1 MMINGYSVLS
11 ISLGQSGATDPT
23 APPPAMSS
31 GALAPAHA
39 VTTSADGI
47 VQEGAAPAGGPF
59 GDNFFLVLVF
69 VMVAV
74 VGFSMLSGRKQKKQ
88 KKQMMAAISKGDTIQ
103 TIGGIIGRIVELK
116 PDTALLEVDRNS
128 NSRMA
133 ISRAAIQ
140 QVVESSDTPEAD
152 TASSID

>member
-1 MMINGYSVLS
+1 MTMNGHLVLLF
-11 ISLGQSGATDPT
+11 SLGESGATNP
-23 APPPAMSS
+23 ALPPPAMSS
-31 GALAPAHA
+31 GTLAPARA
-39 VTTSADGI
+39 VTTSADGT
-47 VQEGAAPAGGPF
+47 VQESVEPAGGPF

-152 TASSID
+152 TASSTD

>member
-1 MMINGYSVLS
+1 MMMNGYLVLS

-31 GALAPAHA
+31 GALTPAHA
-39 VTTSADGI
+39 VTTSADGT
-47 VQEGAAPAGGPF
+47 VQEGAEPAGGLF
-59 GDNFFLVLVF
+59 GDSFFPVLVF

-152 TASSID
+152 TASSTD

>member
-1 MMINGYSVLS
+1 
-11 ISLGQSGATDPT
+11 
-23 APPPAMSS
+23 
-31 GALAPAHA
+31 
-39 VTTSADGI
+39 
-47 VQEGAAPAGGPF
+47 
-59 GDNFFLVLVF
+59 
-69 VMVAV
+69 
-74 VGFSMLSGRKQKKQ
+74 MLSGRKQKKQ

-152 TASSID
+152 TASSTD

>member
-1 MMINGYSVLS
+1 MMMNGYSVLS

-47 VQEGAAPAGGPF
+47 VQKGAEPAGGPF

-152 TASSID
+152 TASSTD